1 MTKNIESKLQKIKEL
16 SEELA
21 IVNSRI
27 DSYIN
32 YFGSLNNT
40 DFGNDVTF
48 QLNVSSFNTI
58 DNDKKLFLK
67 NFNLYFTIGNE
78 GFRLLFDD
86 TKIRFIQQYDAS
98 FNLILEISK
107 IIAHIDSVFGIQSI
121 KNDIESS
128 RSLYSQIENLY
139 KEYNNIVSGFTE
151 NSTILISYLKKM
163 VKEQSA
169 NDDEFSF
176 YFSFKRDN
184 KRENLEILIKSYYDP
199 NFFQLSLPT
208 FDSIKDKY
216 LREYPNSEFITA
228 VYEKVFKEEFF
239 LMNKSFFEQFDISIK
254 DIKYSNYYVKTLND
268 SHEYRRSIISGL
280 SISSIGKSRVKLL
293 AEKVQIN
300 QQMTNF

>member
-1 MTKNIESKLQKIKEL
+1 MTKNIELKQQKIKEL

-40 DFGNDVTF
+40 DFGNDITF
-48 QLNVSSFNTI
+48 QLNASSFNTI

-107 IIAHIDSVFGIQSI
+107 IISYIDNVFGIQSI
-121 KNDIESS
+121 KNDIELC

-139 KEYNNIVSGFTE
+139 KEYNNITSGFTD

-163 VKEQSA
+163 VKEQFA
-169 NDDEFSF
+169 EDDGESF

-184 KRENLEILIKSYYDP
+184 RRENLEILIKSYYDP

-208 FDSIKDKY
+208 FDCIKNKY
-216 LREYPNSEFITA
+216 LEKYSNSQFMS
-228 VYEKVFKEEFF
+228 VFEIIFKNEFF
-239 LMNKSFFEQFDISIK
+239 LMNQSFFEQFDISLK

-268 SHEYRRSIISGL
+268 SNEYRRSIIAGL

-293 AEKVQIN
+293 AEKVHIN

>member
-1 MTKNIESKLQKIKEL
+1 MSKNIELKQQKIKEL

-40 DFGNDVTF
+40 DFGNDITF

-107 IIAHIDSVFGIQSI
+107 IISYIDSVFGIQSI

-139 KEYNNIVSGFTE
+139 KEYNNITSGFTD

-163 VKEQSA
+163 VKEQFA
-169 NDDEFSF
+169 EDDGESF

-184 KRENLEILIKSYYDP
+184 RRENLEILIKSYYDP

-208 FDSIKDKY
+208 FDCIKNKY
-216 LREYPNSEFITA
+216 LEKYSNSQFMS
-228 VYEKVFKEEFF
+228 VFEIIFKNEFF
-239 LMNKSFFEQFDISIK
+239 LMNQSFFEQFDISLK

-268 SHEYRRSIISGL
+268 SNEYRRSIIAGL

-293 AEKVQIN
+293 AEKVHIN